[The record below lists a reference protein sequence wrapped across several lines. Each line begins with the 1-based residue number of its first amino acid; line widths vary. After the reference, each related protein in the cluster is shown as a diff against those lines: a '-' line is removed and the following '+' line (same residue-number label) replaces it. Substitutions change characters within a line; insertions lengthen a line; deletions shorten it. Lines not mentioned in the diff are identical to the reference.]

1 MQLSTLSSFITSPL
15 INKVNNACPVLLR
28 DDNELNNVIEA
39 LLEKGY
45 KIGELTHTDPVE
57 QSTQDL

>member
-1 MQLSTLSSFITSPL
+1 MIFLFEL
-15 INKVNNACPVLLR
+15 NVVLLR

-45 KIGELTHTDPVE
+45 KID
-57 QSTQDL
+57 